1 MLQWEKYGGG
11 KLGGAIGGLNNLA
24 ETSSIMKRSPEGCVS
39 PPAVPVLLHKKTD
52 ADTVEMAG
60 EQCRGGGSTGGGEG
74 PRLMWGRSSYSWSD

>member
-60 EQCRGGGSTGGGEG
+60 EQCQGGGGAREVGRG
-74 PRLMWGRSSYSWSD
+74 PA